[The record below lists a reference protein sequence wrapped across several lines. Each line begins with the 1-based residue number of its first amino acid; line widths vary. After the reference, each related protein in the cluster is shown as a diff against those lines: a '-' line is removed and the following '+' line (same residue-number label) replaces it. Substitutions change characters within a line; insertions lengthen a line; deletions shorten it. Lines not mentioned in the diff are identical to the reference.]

1 MAPEPAAANAWDAEA
16 YDRTVSIVTRLGAS
30 VLDLLA
36 PGPGLRVLDLG
47 CGTGHLT
54 AQIAAA
60 GADVVGID
68 AAPSMIER
76 ARTLYP
82 HLRFEVA
89 RGEDFTLDAP
99 VDAVFSNAALHWMTQ
114 PHAVAARVAHALV
127 PGGRF
132 VAEMGGQGNVATVV
146 TALAQAL
153 AEEGVL
159 PEAQPRPWYFPSIP
173 EYATLLDQA
182 GFEVTYMHLVDRP
195 TPLDDCP
202 DGAAD
207 WVRMFGGAFLGAV
220 PPDRRDAVAARVSA
234 LVRPT
239 LYHDGRWFADYRRLR
254 FVAVRRAAPAV
265 PGDSPDRGPGEYP
278 PSSSP

>member
-1 MAPEPAAANAWDAEA
+1 MTPEPAANAWDAEA

-36 PGPGLRVLDLG
+36 PKAGLRVLDLG

-60 GADVVGID
+60 GAEVMGID

-76 ARTLYP
+76 ARALYP
-82 HLRFEVA
+82 HLRFAVG

-99 VDAVFSNAALHWMTQ
+99 VDAVFSNAALHWMTR
-114 PHAVAARVAHALV
+114 PAAVAACVARALV

-132 VAEMGGQGNVATVV
+132 VAEMGGRGNVATVV
-146 TALAQAL
+146 AALGRAL
-153 AEEGVL
+153 VEEGV
-159 PEAQPRPWYFPSIP
+159 PPAAQPRPWYFPSIP
-173 EYATLLDQA
+173 EYAALLEQA
-182 GFEVTYMHLVDRP
+182 GFEVTFMHLFDRP

-202 DGAAD
+202 HGPAD
-207 WVRMFGGAFLGAV
+207 WVRMFGGPFLDAV

-239 LYHDGRWFADYRRLR
+239 LYRDGHWIADYRRLR
-254 FVAVRRAAPAV
+254 FVAVRR
-265 PGDSPDRGPGEYP
+265 
-278 PSSSP
+278 